1 MVHSRLVVSGKLR
14 KAGQDVGRLSEA
26 TLFTPGR
33 TAEGDSGY
41 MEVMRDM
48 NGRSLRKVSLAA
60 DWMVVPFTGRGNST
74 SKSVNKTR
82 NLVVDVWAEVLVR

>member
-33 TAEGDSGY
+33 TA
-41 MEVMRDM
+41 
-48 NGRSLRKVSLAA
+48 
-60 DWMVVPFTGRGNST
+60 
-74 SKSVNKTR
+74 
-82 NLVVDVWAEVLVR
+82 VRETVGTWR

>member
-1 MVHSRLVVSGKLR
+1 
-14 KAGQDVGRLSEA
+14 
-26 TLFTPGR
+26 
-33 TAEGDSGY
+33 